1 MLKETAK
8 EYFRQFSKKDLNA
21 LKSLF
26 SENVT
31 LQDWSTKAH
40 GKTEVLSVNRKLFQS
55 VKNINIVPIELF
67 EDKNTIVA
75 EIEIVINGGD
85 NIKVVDIIGFD
96 SERKI
101 KFIRAYKG

>member
-8 EYFRQFSKKDLNA
+8 EYFRQFSKKILNA

-40 GKTEVLSVNRKLFQS
+40 SKTEVLSLNRKLFQS
-55 VKNINIVPIELF
+55 VKNINIVPIIE
-67 EDKNTIVA
+67 TIYFRRVFC
-75 EIEIVINGGD
+75 INFTD
-85 NIKVVDIIGFD
+85 D
-96 SERKI
+96 RKGST
-101 KFIRAYKG
+101 FFSVLV